1 MVMCI
6 NAFLYHYTIITFS
19 NSLYFIVNTLT
30 IFHCITDFQLITL
43 CNSMCIL
50 IRIDLD
56 IKFIDLHINIFTY
69 V

>member
-1 MVMCI
+1 MRI
-6 NAFLYHYTIITFS
+6 NAFLYHYTIITS
-19 NSLYFIVNTLT
+19 ANVLYFIVNTL
-30 IFHCITDFQLITL
+30 ILFHSITDFQLITIY
-43 CNSMCIL
+43 NSTCIL

>member
-1 MVMCI
+1 MYS
-6 NAFLYHYTIITFS
+6 NAFLYHYTIITS
-19 NSLYFIVNTLT
+19 ANVLYFIVDTL
-30 IFHCITDFQLITL
+30 IVFRNITDFQLIIAY
-43 CNSMCIL
+43 NSTCIL